1 MKAEPSDHVFADLA
15 LARRLEAADAVLQSA
30 YVRAH
35 ARLRPAEGACEAWIA
50 GGHAAYAGAGSPLT
64 QAVNFGMQ
72 GAVTEAEVDQLED
85 FFVARGAA
93 INVEQCPLADAS
105 LLMLLNGRGY
115 RIAEQTTKLFRPLR
129 PADTELAFAPTLP
142 VQVRVAA
149 PEDADEW
156 VRVVCA
162 GFTGS
167 RDGDVPPVIVDVGRA
182 SFMKEG
188 ARCWLAE
195 INGRAVGG
203 GLLYCHNGVASL
215 ATTATHPD
223 WRGRGVQTALLRA
236 RLADGA
242 TQGCDLAAVST
253 QPGSISQRNVER
265 QGFRVAYTRCKFE
278 QAVGGR

>member
-1 MKAEPSDHVFADLA
+1 MRAEPSDHCFADLA
-15 LARRLEAADAVLQSA
+15 LARRFEAADAVLQSA

-35 ARLRPAEGACEAWIA
+35 ARLRPAEGACEEWIA
-50 GGHAAYAGAGSPLT
+50 GGHAAYAGAESPLT

-72 GAVTEAEVDQLED
+72 GVVTETEVDQLEG
-85 FFVARGAA
+85 FFAVRGAA
-93 INVEQCPLADAS
+93 VNLEQCPLADAS

-129 PADTELAFAPTLP
+129 PADTELAFDPTSP

-162 GFTGS
+162 GFTDSGS
-167 RDGDVPPVIVDVGRA
+167 DVPPLIADVGRA

-195 INGRAVGG
+195 IDGRAVGG
-203 GLLYCHNGVASL
+203 GLVYCHAGVASL

-223 WRGRGVQTALLRA
+223 WRGRGAQTALLRA

-242 TQGCDLAAVST
+242 AQGCDLAAVST
-253 QPGSISQRNVER
+253 QPGSTSQRNVER